1 MPSTIS
7 LNYHLKEL
15 LQHPDF
21 EYEVETEH
29 LADNTTVFT
38 FDTERSNFDLI
49 LDGNRETALLMEYE
63 FVPSPD
69 GSIDDFDVKFKSAY
83 QILEATHFLEIIK

>member
-1 MPSTIS
+1 MQSTIS
-7 LNYHLKEL
+7 LTNYLKEL
-15 LQHPDF
+15 LQNPDF
-21 EYEVETEH
+21 GYEVETEH

-38 FDTERSNFDLI
+38 FDTDRSNFDLI
-49 LDGNRETALLMEYE
+49 LDGNKNTALLMEYK

-69 GSIDDFDVKFKSAY
+69 GTIDDYDVVFKAAY